1 MKDWAYIV
9 SLLLSPH
16 LYGVIVLAIIC
27 AWKGYGPL
35 AFLEAGALLSLAP
48 LLPILVD
55 RWRGKTDI
63 FISERRKRT
72 KYFAATA
79 AIYAAAAGLYYLRGQ
94 TLLYLLFATYL
105 VETLLHM
112 AVNTRWKIS
121 IHSAGIA
128 GPTTFLVLTLGAC
141 FAALYLLLLPVYAAR
156 KKLRAHTDAQL
167 LAGALLAA
175 LSTVVVVKILTS
187 YTA

>member
-1 MKDWAYIV
+1 MRDWAYV
-9 SLLLSPH
+9 TSLLLSPH
-16 LYGVIVLAIIC
+16 LYGVVVLAIIC
-27 AWKGYGPL
+27 AWQGYGL
-35 AFLEAGALLSLAP
+35 LEFLEAASLLSLAP
-48 LLPILVD
+48 LAPILYD
-55 RWRGKTDI
+55 RWRGRTDI

-79 AIYAAAAGLYYLRGQ
+79 LVYAAATALYYLRGEE
-94 TLLYLLFATYL
+94 LLYLLFATYL

-128 GPTTFLVLTLGAC
+128 GPTTFLVATLGAC
-141 FAALYLLLLPVYAAR
+141 FAVLYLLLIPVYAAR

-167 LAGALLAA
+167 VAGALLSA
-175 LSTVVVVKILTS
+175 LSTVVVVWLLTS
-187 YTA
+187 YTV

>member
-1 MKDWAYIV
+1 MRDWAYVV

-16 LYGVIVLAIIC
+16 LYGVVVLAIIC
-27 AWKGYGPL
+27 LWKGYGP
-35 AFLEAGALLSLAP
+35 ATFLEASSLLALAP
-48 LLPILVD
+48 LLPILYD

-63 FISERRKRT
+63 FISKREERT

-79 AIYAAAAGLYYLRGQ
+79 AIYAAAAALYYLRGA

-112 AVNTRWKIS
+112 AVNAKWKIS

-128 GPTTFLVLTLGAC
+128 GPTTFLVLTLNTC
-141 FAALYLLLLPVYAAR
+141 FAALYLLLLPVYVAR

-175 LSTVVVVKILTS
+175 LSTIVVVKLLIS